1 MHDAAQFHFN
11 AYEISNNF
19 AEAAVMDTCARLQAH
34 SVITCTTKH
43 VFWQI
48 SHDFGDK
55 YPMTLTTNIP
65 RERRQISVENDGF
78 WEITR
83 ILLQIRCYLC
93 RCSSFPQNLSISN
106 HYFVF
111 LRQVME
117 EILKQHCFWLI
128 QWSCWTCTSLQ
139 GFPSQPTELP
149 RRCFHQTT
157 AGLFSFRIVWAV
169 CSAPDHRTALRLLPG
184 LGLMTDWLVVE

>member
-117 EILKQHCFWLI
+117 KIATLHLVLNRSLNCTKLI
-128 QWSCWTCTSLQ
+128 TTKVCKLICYWK
-139 GFPSQPTELP
+139 GPYRPTHQNIP
-149 RRCFHQTT
+149 NPTPWNTRR
-157 AGLFSFRIVWAV
+157 IEYV
-169 CSAPDHRTALRLLPG
+169 
-184 LGLMTDWLVVE
+184 